1 MNHETESGVTL
12 KTESGTK
19 AAIFF
24 NTPAEFREWLK
35 ANHDSAREI
44 WVGLYKSKFPTKGI
58 TYSEALDEALC
69 YGWID
74 GALRSFDKE
83 TWTKRFT
90 PRKPG
95 SIWSRVNVR
104 HVERLMKLGLMQ
116 PAGLKAFGERR
127 ADKTGIYSY
136 EQDAANFSKEYEKKF
151 KSNKGGWI
159 FFNKQAAS
167 YRKTATHWV
176 MRAKKEETR
185 MKRLDELIEESG
197 QGMRLAQFTY
207 QLWKERKSGK

>member
-1 MNHETESGVTL
+1 M
-12 KTESGTK
+12 
-19 AAIFF
+19 IFF
-24 NTPAEFREWLK
+24 KTSAEFRKWLK
-35 ANHDSAREI
+35 ANHDSARDI
-44 WVGLYKSKFPTKGI
+44 WVGLYKGKSSTKGI

-104 HVERLMKLGLMQ
+104 HVERSMKLGLMQ
-116 PAGLKAFGERR
+116 PAGLKAFNERR

-136 EQDAANFSKEYEKKF
+136 EQETAELSAPYERKF
-151 KSNKGGWI
+151 KKNKEAWE
-159 FFNKQAAS
+159 FFNGQAAS
-167 YRKTATHWV
+167 YRKTASHWV

-185 MKRLDELIEESG
+185 VKRLDELIEESG
-197 QGMRLAQFTY
+197 KGMRLAQFTY
-207 QLWKERKSGK
+207 QLWKERKSEKEKRKEEK

>member
-1 MNHETESGVTL
+1 MKSD
-12 KTESGTK
+12 SGTK
-19 AAIFF
+19 EVVFF
-24 NTPAEFREWLK
+24 KTSAEFRKWLK
-35 ANHDSAREI
+35 ANHDSARDI
-44 WVGLYKSKFPTKGI
+44 WVGLYKGKSSTKGI

-104 HVERLMKLGLMQ
+104 HVERLMKLGQMQ
-116 PAGLKAFGERR
+116 PAGLKAFNERR

-136 EQDAANFSKEYEKKF
+136 EQDGANFGKEYEKKF
-151 KSNKGGWI
+151 KSNKRAWG
-159 FFNKQAAS
+159 FFKEQAAS

-185 MKRLDELIEESG
+185 VKRLDELIEESG
-197 QGMRLAQFTY
+197 RGMRLAQFTY
-207 QLWKERKSGK
+207 QLWKEKRKEEK